1 MVPLHD
7 QGGWLQVTRRLS
19 SLNPFPT
26 LFVPMQDICFSCTR
40 DVKVR
45 RMVGNVVLNLI
56 LGATLEMWYSEF
68 NCSILISMWPSRL
81 SVLVTGMEAVKFR
94 NQLIQDLQ
102 EEILKGQPDNLSCIL
117 FHDSFQL
124 VFVPHK

>member
-7 QGGWLQVTRRLS
+7 QGGLVAGDATSQLPES
-19 SLNPFPT
+19 
-26 LFVPMQDICFSCTR
+26 VPHPFSCTR

-45 RMVGNVVLNLI
+45 RMVGNVVLDLI

-81 SVLVTGMEAVKFR
+81 SVLVTGMEGVKFR

-117 FHDSFQL
+117 LHDSFQL